1 MNHSFEDYESRVL
14 QPVVLQV
21 TFSELIGYRSWVFDK
36 YWGRPLSNMY
46 PLRLTQKCVS
56 WLFRYIVSVK

>member
-21 TFSELIGYRSWVFDK
+21 TFSELIGHRSWVFDK
-36 YWGRPLSNMY
+36 YWGRAS
-46 PLRLTQKCVS
+46 
-56 WLFRYIVSVK
+56 I